1 MFLILS
7 ANRMKNIRKSN
18 IMLNEK
24 SSFKEEQSEKGEEI
38 LSLNEAAKFLK
49 LSKSF
54 LYKMTSQKIIPHYI
68 PGGKRIYFKKSDLE
82 DWILNSRVTPI
93 SEFENDTINY
103 LLKKTTLC

>member
-1 MFLILS
+1 MI
-7 ANRMKNIRKSN
+7 K
-18 IMLNEK
+18 EK
-24 SSFKEEQSEKGEEI
+24 SSFKEEQREKGEGI

-82 DWILNSRVTPI
+82 DWLLKNRIPPS
-93 SEFENDTINY
+93 SEFEANTESF
-103 LLKKTTLC
+103 LCQTSKKI